1 MQFNLEF
8 IIALLVALY
17 AVYLVNHGSP
27 HVNPY
32 ITFLLLPLTI
42 AYIMVL
48 IINNIWPGINAWG
61 NRVYRY
67 GENVALSE
75 INETGYIQL
84 FPPIFV
90 VLIIFAL
97 MLYNRML
104 G

>member
-17 AVYLVNHGSP
+17 ASYLVNHGTP
-27 HVNPY
+27 NLNPF
-32 ITFLLLPLTI
+32 ITFMLLPLTI

-61 NRVYRY
+61 NRVYNY
-67 GENVALSE
+67 SENTVLSE

-84 FPPIFV
+84 FPPILI

>member
-1 MQFNLEF
+1 MRFNLEF

-17 AVYLVNHGSP
+17 ATYLVNYGTP
-27 HVNPY
+27 NLNPY
-32 ITFLLLPLTI
+32 ITFLLLPLTV

-48 IINNIWPGINAWG
+48 IINNIFPSINAWG
-61 NRVYRY
+61 NRMYNYSETIV
-67 GENVALSE
+67 LSE

-84 FPPIFV
+84 FPPIFI

-97 MLYNRML
+97 MLYNGML

>member
-1 MQFNLEF
+1 MRFNLEF

-17 AVYLVNHGSP
+17 STYLVNYGTP
-27 HVNPY
+27 NLNPY
-32 ITFLLLPLTI
+32 ITFLLLPLTV

-48 IINNIWPGINAWG
+48 IINNIFPSINAWG
-61 NRVYRY
+61 NRVYNY
-67 GENVALSE
+67 GETIVLSE

-84 FPPIFV
+84 FPPIFI

-97 MLYNRML
+97 MLYNGML

>member
-17 AVYLVNHGSP
+17 ATYLVNYGTP
-27 HVNPY
+27 NLNPY
-32 ITFLLLPLTI
+32 ITFLLLPLTV

-48 IINNIWPGINAWG
+48 IINNIFPSINAWG
-61 NRVYRY
+61 NRVYNY
-67 GENVALSE
+67 SETVVLSE

-84 FPPIFV
+84 FPPIFI

-97 MLYNRML
+97 MLYNGML